1 MRANPGSLRETAPPA
16 GQKAPSVRALCL
28 IGFMGAGK
36 SSVGKVLAEKLG
48 WGFEDLDGRIE
59 LREKRSIEEI
69 FLDSGEPEFRRL
81 ERAALEELLLES
93 GSRPRVIALGG
104 GAFVEPENRRLLEA
118 LAASLVFLDAPVEEL
133 FRRCQQQRQEQ
144 NVERPL
150 SRDWDQFQKLYDAR
164 RACYMSVQRRVS
176 TEGKAL
182 HAVAEEVVKQ
192 LGLALSE
199 PQKH

>member
-1 MRANPGSLRETAPPA
+1 MRTNPGSLRKTAPPA
-16 GQKAPSVRALCL
+16 GQNTPSVQALCL

-48 WGFEDLDGRIE
+48 WGFEDLDDRIE

-69 FLDSGEPEFRRL
+69 FIDSGEPEFRRL

-133 FRRCQQQRQEQ
+133 FRRCQQQRREQ

-150 SRDWDQFQKLYDAR
+150 SHDWEQFQKLYDAR
-164 RACYMSVQRRVS
+164 RAYYMAVERRVS

-199 PQKH
+199 PLAE